1 MIELTEE
8 KMKDVIEI
16 ANFEK
21 DFIID
26 DICKFTISP
35 VNGMLTA
42 YTNLTLENDAWY
54 SFIPIENINLHAVY
68 FTVEEYDC
76 PIEDTLIGYIEN
88 HYVEELKIKLEEKF
102 EVKE

>member
-35 VNGMLTA
+35 VNG
-42 YTNLTLENDAWY
+42 
-54 SFIPIENINLHAVY
+54 ILHAVY

-76 PIEDTLIGYIEN
+76 PIEDNFIGYLEN
-88 HYVEELKIKLEEKF
+88 HYVEELKTKLELKF
-102 EVKE
+102 GV